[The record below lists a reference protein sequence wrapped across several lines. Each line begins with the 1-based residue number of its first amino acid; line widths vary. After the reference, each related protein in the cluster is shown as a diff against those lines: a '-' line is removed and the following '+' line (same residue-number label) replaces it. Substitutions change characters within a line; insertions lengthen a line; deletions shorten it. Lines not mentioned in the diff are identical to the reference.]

1 MDAAFPLEAVTRGG
15 TFAFIVTLSNRI
27 AVVSINPIN
36 QRLFFVPDLGMFQMD
51 QSYRYIL
58 GRSEV
63 FLYHQLSTNPLSL
76 GAIVELTKYLKNKKL
91 SRLDMHDLAI
101 YVDKIRKVEQSKR
114 LIDGL
119 LNTATDEEGTAQ
131 IRKYLQEVFDNG
143 SLQYSIEKLADLTK
157 PKDKA
162 LSDQTTDWL
171 NAYYS
176 EDVVSRHFVMLSMII
191 QEKPYRM
198 KASHAPNMGF
208 NISLKAAGKR
218 NIALVVINDAMIEP
232 DFNATIEINDEGIQ
246 VLKTKHFGDFKIKEA
261 KTRYK
266 YGKKQ
271 NVYFVMV
278 RTKTAPTEKP
288 REEDDRLLEESADQ
302 LSPQLQEAPPVV
314 VHEKKKAGRKPKTAA
329 PTGDPVEGMAPTP
342 QTGGLVESPKMPG
355 YYEDPSKPNTLYQK
369 EFLAGEL
376 KRKGKI
382 TL

>member
-1 MDAAFPLEAVTRGG
+1 MEAVQRGG

-51 QSYRYIL
+51 QSYRYIM

-76 GAIVELTKYLKNKKL
+76 GAIVELTNYLNNLKL
-91 SRLDMHDLAI
+91 NRLDMHDLAI
-101 YVDKIRKVEQSKR
+101 YVEKIRKVEQSKK

-119 LNTATDEEGTAQ
+119 LSTASDEEGIEAVK
-131 IRKYLQEVFDNG
+131 KYLQQVFNDG
-143 SLQYSIEKLADLTK
+143 SLQYSIEKLADLSK

-162 LSDQTTDWL
+162 LSDHFTDWL

-176 EDVVSRHFVMLSMII
+176 EDIVSRHFVMLSMII

-198 KASHAPNMGF
+198 KTSYAPNMGF

-218 NIALVVINDAMIEP
+218 NIAMIVINDAIIEP
-232 DFNATIEINDEGIQ
+232 DFNATVEINEDTGIQ
-246 VLKTKHFGDFKIKEA
+246 ELHTSKFGTFQIREA
-261 KTRYK
+261 KTRYR

-278 RTKTAPTEKP
+278 RTKTPATTKP
-288 REEDDRLLEESADQ
+288 RAEDDRQIEVTKDQ
-302 LSPQLQEAPPVV
+302 LAPQPEEAPQPIV
-314 VHEKKKAGRKPKTAA
+314 KAKAGRKPK
-329 PTGDPVEGMAPTP
+329 PVMPEGDPVEGIPRQP
-342 QTGGLVESPKMPG
+342 HGLIEHDVLKG
-355 YYEDPSKPNTLYQK
+355 YYYDPKKPQIIYQA
-369 EFLAGEL
+369 EFIAAEIKQKGRVEL
-376 KRKGKI
+376 
-382 TL
+382 